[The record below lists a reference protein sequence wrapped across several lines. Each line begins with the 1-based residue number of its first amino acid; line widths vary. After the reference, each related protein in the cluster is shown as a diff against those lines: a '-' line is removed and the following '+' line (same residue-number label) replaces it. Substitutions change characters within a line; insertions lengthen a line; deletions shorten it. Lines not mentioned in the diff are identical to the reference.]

1 MNRLLAGSVIVVLLN
16 LASRGSAQVLFIQQ
30 NIDQSFN
37 CWWGSVTYFAPPSP
51 VPPRYHGPSLY
62 ANYGQSRLY
71 GRVLALPGGMSPPG
85 PAAIDRFT
93 IARFDTPTPQ
103 RTVTAPAR
111 PQRYAH
117 PSYQSNRSSRYAHR

>member
-1 MNRLLAGSVIVVLLN
+1 MARLFTLLVVLVL
-16 LASRGSAQVLFIQQ
+16 LGIASRGSAQVLVIQQ
-30 NIDQSFN
+30 NIDRSFN
-37 CWWGSVTYFAPPSP
+37 CCWGSINYFPPPSP

-85 PAAIDRFT
+85 PAALDRFT
-93 IARFDTPTPQ
+93 IARFDTPAPQ
-103 RTVTAPAR
+103 RPVAAPAR

-117 PSYQSNRSSRYAHR
+117 PSYQTNRQSRYAHH